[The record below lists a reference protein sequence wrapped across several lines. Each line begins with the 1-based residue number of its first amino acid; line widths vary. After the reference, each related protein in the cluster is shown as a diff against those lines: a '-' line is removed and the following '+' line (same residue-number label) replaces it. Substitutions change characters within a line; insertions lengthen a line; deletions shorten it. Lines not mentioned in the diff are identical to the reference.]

1 VKRTAS
7 ANGRFRW
14 IKTVVFV
21 KVTGKRKE
29 GRYGA
34 CYNSSCSEWQR
45 WLSIEN
51 KYVEGRGRESGEV
64 KVKVMV
70 MVFVTEVEDSKTSVM
85 SPGSSKSL
93 D

>member
-1 VKRTAS
+1 M
-7 ANGRFRW
+7 
-14 IKTVVFV
+14 
-21 KVTGKRKE
+21 TGKRKE

>member
-1 VKRTAS
+1 M
-7 ANGRFRW
+7 
-14 IKTVVFV
+14 
-21 KVTGKRKE
+21 TGKRKE

-51 KYVEGRGRESGEV
+51 KYVDGRGRKSGEV
-64 KVKVMV
+64 KAKVKVMV
-70 MVFVTEVEDSKTSVM
+70 FVTEEVEDSKTSVM

-93 D
+93 DYE